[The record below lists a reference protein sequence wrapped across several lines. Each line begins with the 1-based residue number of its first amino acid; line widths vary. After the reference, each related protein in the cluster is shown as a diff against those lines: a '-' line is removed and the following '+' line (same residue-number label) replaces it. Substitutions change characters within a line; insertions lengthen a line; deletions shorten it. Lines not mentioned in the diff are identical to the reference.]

1 MCYYCYRKNIGK
13 LRVGLRVRSQAFKG
27 VVFTSPRGKG
37 GNVSA
42 AVTAIVKPIAEQL
55 GYDLWDVRFVKEG
68 ATKYL
73 RIIIDK
79 PDGIGIDDCVA
90 MSHAVDDPLDEADP
104 IDESYCLEVS
114 SPGMNRELTR
124 PEHFDK
130 LKGRSVFTRLYRPL
144 DNGERELHGRLL
156 DHDQNCF
163 TIETADHTYVLSRKD
178 VSWVKLD
185 DSDEYGL

>member
-1 MCYYCYRKNIGK
+1 M
-13 LRVGLRVRSQAFKG
+13 GLRVRSQAFKG

-37 GNVSA
+37 GNVAA

-68 ATKYL
+68 TTKYL
-73 RIIIDK
+73 RIFIDK

-90 MSHAVDDPLDEADP
+90 MSHAVDKPLDEADP

-114 SPGMNRELTR
+114 SPGMNRELAR
-124 PEHFDK
+124 PEHFEM
-130 LKGRSVFTRLYRPL
+130 LKGRNIFTRLYRPR
-144 DNGERELHGRLL
+144 DTGERELHGRLI
-156 DHDQNCF
+156 DHDQNGF
-163 TIETADHTYVLSRKD
+163 TIETEGHTYVLNRKE